1 MVGVFHRLSFSIS
14 ACVSIVAPEKVLDSY
29 GRFYHTSGSSWKYN
43 ISLGPVFFLFS
54 RSPPMQSMHWDLAL
68 YWLLVSLHSPILF
81 SLLLYEWCQIPLYLL
96 YCLIGGT
103 MQEILRRYARLIIEI
118 QLKLQRGDALSIN
131 TENSTIGFARMLAT
145 QACEST
151 LQTVSIVETSHGK
164 ITQVV
169 EFDPLEKRIK
179 RPPVTG
185 FVMCHLIDLD
195 NAPYLTEDSV
205 SSLTEEVA
213 KLGTYGLLSEPVFL
227 DRRIAVP
234 WANVPLPGP
243 LWTMQLLGKAASEED
258 MWNLFAKIYRLEDD
272 HGLKFWLDQ
281 ANLLHYRKQ
290 MLTKRGKL
298 SLTIKAD
305 GCNLQA
311 TMADRTK
318 WTGGSSELSSG
329 RTFMPNLPMQHIHA
343 SLHKGMTE
351 GTLVTSIPF
360 LVLGKM
366 VKEASFT
373 IEKGKVVAYS
383 AKEGK
388 EALDA
393 FFAIDEGSHVVSGL
407 SLA

>member
-1 MVGVFHRLSFSIS
+1 
-14 ACVSIVAPEKVLDSY
+14 
-29 GRFYHTSGSSWKYN
+29 
-43 ISLGPVFFLFS
+43 
-54 RSPPMQSMHWDLAL
+54 
-68 YWLLVSLHSPILF
+68 
-81 SLLLYEWCQIPLYLL
+81 
-96 YCLIGGT
+96 

-393 FFAIDEGSHVVSGL
+393 FFAIDEGSPVVSGL
-407 SLA
+407 SLADDDTIERAYLNQAIHPHFNGEITTSLVLGGFMLNTLTDQSSDEEIDDSHLNRSLVRLEIPMGSATLSIQATDQKGEKISLIEEGVFEL